1 MTGFTTRELT
11 LQARP
16 VGLPKATDIG
26 LRETVL
32 GDPGTGQ
39 LIVRNLYLSL
49 DPAIRDWMS
58 DSKSYLPPIPLD
70 SPVWC
75 TVVGEVVASNSPLFN
90 VGDRIWGMGG
100 WADYSLCQ
108 DDYVFPVDLG
118 LGLALHNH
126 LSVVGAV
133 GMTAY
138 YGLLEIGKA
147 KAGETVLVSAAAGAV
162 GSLVGQIAK
171 IKGCKVVGFAGSEE
185 KCRWIT
191 NELGFDGAI
200 NYKTCGDLEAAITQ
214 ACPEGVDVYFD
225 NVGGEIL
232 DATLLHINDHARIV
246 FCGRIS
252 GLNAAEPVPGPWNM
266 WQILAK
272 SARIEGFLISNYF
285 ADFPNTVPQMAEWV
299 KAGKIHFKEQIINGL
314 ESAPGAFLKLFD
326 GTNTGKLIISLVD
339 E

>member
-16 VGLPKATDIG
+16 VGLPRETDIG
-26 LRETVL
+26 LRETIL
-32 GDPGTGQ
+32 GEPGPGQ
-39 LIVRNLYLSL
+39 LVVRNLYLSL

-58 DSKSYLPPIPLD
+58 DSKSYLPPIPLGA
-70 SPVWC
+70 PVWC
-75 TVVGEVVASNSPLFN
+75 TVAGEVVASNSPRFK
-90 VGDRIWGMGG
+90 VGDRVWGMGG

-118 LGLALHNH
+118 LGLPLHNH

-162 GSLVGQIAK
+162 GSLVGQIAR
-171 IKGCKVVGFAGSEE
+171 IKGCRVVGFAGSAD

-191 NELGFDGAI
+191 EELGFDGAI
-200 NYKTCGDLEAAITQ
+200 NYKTCADLEAAIAQ

-232 DATLLHINDHARIV
+232 DATLMHINDHARIV

-266 WQILAK
+266 WQVLAK
-272 SARIEGFLISNYF
+272 SARIEGFLISSYF
-285 ADFPNTVPQMAEWV
+285 ADFPNTVPQMAAWV
-299 KAGKIHFKEQIINGL
+299 KAGEIQFREQIISGL